1 LYQVFHP
8 VNGVFLG
15 FWPIYILTCVVP
27 DAAKPAPDLRHTTAN
42 SANPAK
48 DLKKTAPT
56 TDHKPVCAG
65 ESKVNKE

>member
-1 LYQVFHP
+1 LADLYLDLCCA
-8 VNGVFLG
+8 GRRK
-15 FWPIYILTCVVP
+15 TR
-27 DAAKPAPDLRHTTAN
+27 PDLRHTTAN